1 MPNLKN
7 IWPQL
12 RRIFSVAVGT
22 RTLRFARSEAR
33 MALIFL
39 GLIFIPSGLLAYFSW
54 RALEN
59 EKLFAQRRLQESYRQ
74 LARLA
79 AREINNELEK
89 YEKRW
94 TSAAKFSFEAG
105 GQPLAAN
112 RLDELT
118 QTDALISAAFVL
130 AAPGKVVYPPGT
142 GLESAGDTFTKGE
155 QESYVREHE
164 IFTQLETAGG
174 ELEYR
179 ASDLQAAIAVYREI
193 LTKVA
198 TPQLRG
204 MAELDIGRAQQ
215 KQGAWEEALTT
226 FEHVLT
232 TYPEVRDRN
241 NTYLRFLAQYQIAVC
256 LENLERDQEAVA
268 ALLLLNQDLLERSDA
283 ISTLQYSYFLNLTQG
298 LAMRLIVSPQL
309 ADSADYRRR
318 FNLLAEQS
326 KKRISQK
333 YFLRLL
339 DSKLQETVI
348 ERKLY
353 RTKFRYVADANEH
366 EAFLLAYHFLPD
378 AAGLYVTGVLG
389 LQIDL
394 TQLQER
400 LFTAILKDLQ
410 FNEQIALAILN
421 RRGDYVIGTANA
433 GPRQIATHNLAAP
446 FNFWQ
451 IAVCLPDSA
460 LPAPWS
466 FRSTLGAWLISL
478 LLLSILFGAYLFI
491 RRARHEAHLS
501 RMKSTFVS
509 NVSHELRTPLA
520 SIKMLAELMEMQLS
534 GKPAARL
541 EESKARQYLS
551 VIGRECERLGRL
563 IDNVLDFSKIERGF
577 KQYHFEY
584 EEPAAV
590 LRRAIE
596 SFRPQAEALG
606 FKVLTEIDEHLP
618 EVRLDADALAQ
629 VMLNL
634 LGNAVKYSDEV
645 KEISVRATR
654 TPECILVEVTD
665 RGIGIP
671 PHDLPKIFASF
682 YRADQRLSTQ
692 KQGGMGLGLTLA
704 QHIVQAHGGEISV
717 RSEVGKGSSFTFTI
731 PLAKYETPQQ
741 NGEAQ
746 SSAAKSP
753 VLTTGTAP

>member
-12 RRIFSVAVGT
+12 RRIFSIATGT
-22 RTLRFARSEAR
+22 RTLKFARSEAR

-54 RALEN
+54 RAFEH

-79 AREINNELEK
+79 AREIDNELEK

-94 TSAAKFSFEAG
+94 TSAAKFSFEASG
-105 GQPLAAN
+105 LPLAAN

-118 QTDALISAAFVL
+118 QKDALISAAFVL
-130 AAPGKVVYPPGT
+130 AAPGKVVYPPGLS
-142 GLESAGDTFTKGE
+142 LESDGASFTKGE

-193 LTKVA
+193 LIKVA

-204 MAELDIGRAQQ
+204 MAELDLGRAQQ
-215 KQGAWEEALTT
+215 KQGEWEKALAT
-226 FEHVLT
+226 FEHVLA

-256 LENLERDQEAVA
+256 LENLGRDQDAVA
-268 ALLLLNQDLLERSDA
+268 ALLLLNKDLLERSDA
-283 ISTLQYSYFLNLTQG
+283 ISALQYSYFLNLTQG
-298 LAMRLIVSPQL
+298 LATRLIGSPQL

-400 LFTAILKDLQ
+400 LFAALLKDLQ

-433 GPRQIATHNLAAP
+433 NHRQVATHNLAPP

-460 LPAPWS
+460 TPTPWS

-478 LLLSILFGAYLFI
+478 LLLSILSGTYLFI

-584 EEPAAV
+584 EEPAVV
-590 LRRAIE
+590 LRQAVE

-606 FKVLTEIDEHLP
+606 FKIITELDEHLP
-618 EVRLDADALAQ
+618 EARLDADALAQ

-645 KEISVRATR
+645 KEIRVRATCTHER
-654 TPECILVEVTD
+654 ILVEVAD

-671 PHDLPKIFASF
+671 PHELPKIFASF

-704 QHIVQAHGGEISV
+704 QHIVHAHGGEISV
-717 RSEVGKGSSFTFTI
+717 RSEVGKGSCFTFTI
-731 PLAKYETPQQ
+731 PLPKYEAPQQ

-746 SSAAKSP
+746 ASAAKSS